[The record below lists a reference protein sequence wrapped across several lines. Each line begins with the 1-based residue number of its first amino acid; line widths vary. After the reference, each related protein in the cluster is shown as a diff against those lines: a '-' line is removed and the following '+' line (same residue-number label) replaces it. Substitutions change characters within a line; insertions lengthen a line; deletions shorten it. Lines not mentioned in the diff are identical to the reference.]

1 MVVTRPFLPARQY
14 VSQAMRFEFG
24 FTHAS
29 GSDAP
34 FCITDKQK
42 KRREGQHYVRSS
54 HGPAWRHDTCTRI
67 PYPSTVPR
75 SVDVSRFGPLACVVV
90 AVCHSGGIG

>member
-1 MVVTRPFLPARQY
+1 VNPGSALLTRPFLPARQY

-29 GSDAP
+29 DSDAP

-54 HGPAWRHDTCTRI
+54 HGPAWRHDTWSLRASHI
-67 PYPSTVPR
+67 LLRFLGPSMCLVLVPWP
-75 SVDVSRFGPLACVVV
+75 VL
-90 AVCHSGGIG
+90 